1 MKLFHSRI
9 ISIIRDLTKHSVI
22 QQNDFYWN
30 KIQKYSIKKSEKKKR
45 IKKKY
50 TTTINKQKK
59 IHINKQTFDENYN
72 KLYDKL

>member
-9 ISIIRDLTKHSVI
+9 TSIIRDLTKHSVI

-45 IKKKY
+45 IKKN
-50 TTTINKQKK
+50 IRQP
-59 IHINKQTFDENYN
+59 
-72 KLYDKL
+72 